1 MRRALVP
8 LLLAIAATGLAAPAV
23 AAPGVE
29 IERPER
35 ADGRLTFD
43 ITTPGGPL
51 LTSDDVSVSING
63 VEADDVVATARSS
76 YESPAGVTLVIDASG
91 SMAGAPI
98 EDAKAAIASFVAEV
112 GDNTQIALIHFSSEV
127 RLASSF
133 TENRDRIVSA
143 VEALDASGETALY
156 DAVIRATNLARG
168 RPLEQ
173 RNVVLLTDG
182 ADTVSDATLGD
193 ALAAAQSS
201 EARIFAVAL
210 KSEDFSARS
219 IDRFTTATHGRL
231 LETSDSAQL
240 SRLFKDL
247 ARTLVTGYTIS
258 VRDPNPSATT
268 VDIDVA
274 VAQPRGVAKGSASFT
289 FPATTDDGDEPL
301 PIPQVPLPLLLFTV
315 FVGCAGL
322 AFLALEWVRRRRTS
336 VAQQL
341 VWYTEDGREEVDS
354 EALINAAVLRRAQ
367 ELATDFAQRTGRLYK
382 IEREVDAAAMRWRTG
397 EILVASS
404 LLAVAGAAVGL
415 ALGGILF
422 ALLLGAAA
430 GGALWIVV
438 RFKAAARR
446 RRFETQ
452 LPDVLLLMGGAL
464 KAGYSLQQAIGAV
477 GEDAKPPA
485 GEEFR
490 RAMAE
495 IRLGA
500 SVDDALGALAARL
513 AIVDFEWT
521 VLAIQIQR
529 EVGGNLADI
538 LQTISET
545 IRERERIRRQIKTL
559 TAEARLS
566 AIVLGALPFGMAGF
580 LLVTNPAYLE
590 PLFTTPMGRA
600 MLLGAGL
607 WMLVGFFWMKKIVN
621 IEV

>member
-112 GDNTQIALIHFSSEV
+112 GGNTQIALIHFSSEV

-143 VEALDASGETALY
+143 VEALEASGETALY
-156 DAVIRATNLARG
+156 DAVIRATDLARG

-219 IDRFTTATHGRL
+219 IDRFTTATNGRL

-268 VDIDVA
+268 VDIAVA
-274 VAQPRGVAKGSASFT
+274 VAQPKGVAKGSASFS

-545 IRERERIRRQIKTL
+545 IRERERIRRQIKTF